1 MEVLSYVRKMPALKC
16 NRAYSIIIK
25 NAIIVNIIHNIF
37 VVNIIHNIFIVNIIH
52 NIFNLREV
60 VICVTLVYK
69 TKPMAQMSH
78 NQCTKLCTTIK
89 LFHANIFNSGYAI
102 SKKTN

>member
-1 MEVLSYVRKMPALKC
+1 MEVFSYVRKMPALKC

-37 VVNIIHNIFIVNIIH
+37 IVNIIH
-52 NIFNLREV
+52 NVFNLREV
-60 VICVTLVYK
+60 VICIALVYK
-69 TKPMAQMSH
+69 TKPMAHISH

-89 LFHANIFNSGYAI
+89 LFHANTFNSGYAI

>member
-25 NAIIVNIIHNIF
+25 NAII
-37 VVNIIHNIFIVNIIH
+37 VNIIHNIFIVNIIH

>member
-25 NAIIVNIIHNIF
+25 NAI
-37 VVNIIHNIFIVNIIH
+37 IVNIIH